1 VRVVVR
7 PEMTRIR
14 ASLSGRYWSL
24 QRQAKSAW
32 VRLAISA
39 LQSVDVNEDWLYVLG
54 KERNRGM

>member
-7 PEMTRIR
+7 PVMTRIR

-24 QRQAKSAW
+24 RRHEKSAC

-39 LQSVDVNEDWLYVLG
+39 LLSVDEDWLYVLE
-54 KERNRGM
+54 KEGNRGM